1 MRCKDKK
8 KYKMEELI
16 MEKTIEQIEKQ
27 VKDSGLYLNLEG
39 NGRDVKDIFY
49 FGVKLAEGK
58 TLDDFFDCFEPLH
71 SKLES
76 EKDLDVHV
84 PVTLIKPSEYAF
96 YNMSLED
103 AYQNGETVFR
113 PEDDIYNVIIDTTA
127 STSMEGN
134 LLDISFKENKGIV
147 LGEIAYN
154 SHISYEGYEKF
165 NRLSPENVPVQ
176 DIWNNVMKKLVNKM
190 EETNLLDNNR
200 NNSIV
205 FTDDIGKAMKWEE
218 QMYKQKEPANL
229 SPDPK
234 PVTPSKDLGKQ

>member
-1 MRCKDKK
+1 MG
-8 KYKMEELI
+8 EV
-16 MEKTIEQIEKQ
+16 Q
-27 VKDSGLYLNLEG
+27 
-39 NGRDVKDIFY
+39 
-49 FGVKLAEGK
+49 FGVKLAEEK

-84 PVTLIKPSEYAF
+84 PVTLIKPIEYAF

-103 AYQNGETVFR
+103 AYQNGESVFR
-113 PEDDIYNVIIDTTA
+113 PEDNIYKVIVNTTV
-127 STSMEGN
+127 STIMEG
-134 LLDISFKENKGIV
+134 
-147 LGEIAYN
+147 
-154 SHISYEGYEKF
+154 
-165 NRLSPENVPVQ
+165 
-176 DIWNNVMKKLVNKM
+176 
-190 EETNLLDNNR
+190 NLLDNNR